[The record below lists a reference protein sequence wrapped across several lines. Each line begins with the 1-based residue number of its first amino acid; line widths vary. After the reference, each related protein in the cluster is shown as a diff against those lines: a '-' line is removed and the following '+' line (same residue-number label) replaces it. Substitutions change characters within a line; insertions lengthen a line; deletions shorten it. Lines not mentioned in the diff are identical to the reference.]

1 MPKLHLLPTLV
12 LAAALLLPAAAAH
25 AQDEAADSPLPG
37 AAVVAADTR
46 LDELQALVPDSLA
59 GLPLRDELQLATGE
73 GLAGVMTED
82 ERTVLEGML
91 QANGKTFAD
100 YAAASATLSITDDD
114 IVVVQAHRVSDVDA
128 SGTIEAWVEVL
139 GLSAGE
145 PLISTEV
152 IAGRD
157 VTLVSDAAR
166 PDFPQLFLFPAGDVV
181 WMVVAADRALV
192 EEAVDVLAVSSEP
205 EEAATAE

>member
-1 MPKLHLLPTLV
+1 MPKPHLLPTLV

-25 AQDEAADSPLPG
+25 AQDEAADTPVPE
-37 AAVVAADTR
+37 AAVAADTR
-46 LDELQALVPDSLA
+46 LDELRALVPENLA
-59 GLPLRDELQLATGE
+59 GLPLREELQLATGE
-73 GLAGVMTED
+73 GLADVMTED
-82 ERTVLEGML
+82 ERTVLVGML
-91 QANGKTFAD
+91 QANGKTFAE

-128 SGTIEAWVEVL
+128 SGTVEAWVEVL

-145 PLISTEV
+145 PLIDKEV

-157 VTLVSDAAR
+157 VTIVSDAAR

-192 EEAVDVLAVSSEP
+192 DEAVDVLGTSSAP
-205 EEAATAE
+205 EEAATTE